1 MSELYRRD
9 TNLDQTQHDGD
20 PSSKIWGLYLTHAA
34 KVDKEHSNIWIGN
47 TDSVLVFVRHESC
60 HEIVLFSP
68 RVADQTG
75 LFSAVVATFLV
86 VSYPLLQPNS
96 TDTTNHLL
104 TQIYQQSS
112 NGTSSQPLPTAN
124 NSSFQTPASAV
135 RVNALWFTSLATS
148 TACALWATLVQQWVR
163 KYMQL
168 ADRPYSPQQ
177 RALLRKAFAHGF
189 NKFALAAAVEVLPA
203 LLHTSFLLFYVGL
216 IDFLIQINHTVA
228 YIMVTWVAIGLLI
241 YFIVT
246 IAPLLYPSSPYQT
259 PLSPSC
265 WFIMEAT
272 SFLWLWL
279 RRKDT
284 SMRRRNIWQGM
295 RRTLE
300 LKAIEP
306 TSLADVHTTLLRRT
320 LKSLDED
327 HKLEEFLDGL
337 PGLFHGSGFDYS
349 TRLRGGLE
357 ELIEPVAEKLF
368 ATCTTAGG
376 LHEKPQRLKACLKAI
391 WCFSGTTDRHLRA
404 ICDQWDNATNDPWG
418 PLSTET
424 WKVASSMTTNSDPFT
439 AIRAHCIQ
447 ALMAVM
453 WKRRK
458 WECAQSEAVPLLERQ
473 LGASDDEIDRWLK
486 SGDQLQLAV
495 AANLLSKSLPHLLKL
510 DNDNPGTDADKTL
523 NEVFDKIF
531 GELDASD
538 LPEDLRARF
547 AHGAEVM
554 KDFNIKNVARHSGGR
569 ASILN
574 GPWVEIFNTLSTISQ
589 EI

>member
-47 TDSVLVFVRHESC
+47 TDSMLVF
-60 HEIVLFSP
+60 
-68 RVADQTG
+68 TG

-259 PLSPSC
+259 PLS
-265 WFIMEAT
+265 
-272 SFLWLWL
+272 
-279 RRKDT
+279 
-284 SMRRRNIWQGM
+284 
-295 RRTLE
+295 
-300 LKAIEP
+300 
-306 TSLADVHTTLLRRT
+306 
-320 LKSLDED
+320 
-327 HKLEEFLDGL
+327 
-337 PGLFHGSGFDYS
+337 
-349 TRLRGGLE
+349 
-357 ELIEPVAEKLF
+357 
-368 ATCTTAGG
+368 
-376 LHEKPQRLKACLKAI
+376 
-391 WCFSGTTDRHLRA
+391 
-404 ICDQWDNATNDPWG
+404 
-418 PLSTET
+418 
-424 WKVASSMTTNSDPFT
+424 
-439 AIRAHCIQ
+439 
-447 ALMAVM
+447 
-453 WKRRK
+453 
-458 WECAQSEAVPLLERQ
+458 
-473 LGASDDEIDRWLK
+473 
-486 SGDQLQLAV
+486 
-495 AANLLSKSLPHLLKL
+495 
-510 DNDNPGTDADKTL
+510 
-523 NEVFDKIF
+523 
-531 GELDASD
+531 
-538 LPEDLRARF
+538 
-547 AHGAEVM
+547 
-554 KDFNIKNVARHSGGR
+554 
-569 ASILN
+569 
-574 GPWVEIFNTLSTISQ
+574 
-589 EI
+589 